1 MKNKENQQFKSS
13 GLLLVLALVG
23 LSVFVALTPW
33 DSASRLGKKGTAK
46 QKAEVVGYQILQNYR
61 STIAHTVSP
70 IEAQARGIASASTPV
85 EDVFKKEGVI
95 GLDPWG
101 QPYSYKVHESIKG
114 PKRSLLIVWSKG
126 ENGVDDSHSELYSAS
141 NVSERTRFINDDI
154 GVIMPIQD

>member
-23 LSVFVALTPW
+23 LAVFVALTPW
-33 DSASRLGKKGTAK
+33 DSASKLGKKGTAK

-61 STIAHTVSP
+61 STVTHSASS
-70 IEAQARGIASASTPV
+70 IEVQARGIASESTPV
-85 EDVFKKEGVI
+85 EGIFKKEGAI

-101 QPYSYKVHESIKG
+101 QPFSYRVHESAKG
-114 PKRSLLIVWSKG
+114 PKKSLLIVWSKG
-126 ENGVDDSHSELYSAS
+126 EDGIDDSHSELYSAS
-141 NVSERTRFINDDI
+141 DITEKTHFLNDDI